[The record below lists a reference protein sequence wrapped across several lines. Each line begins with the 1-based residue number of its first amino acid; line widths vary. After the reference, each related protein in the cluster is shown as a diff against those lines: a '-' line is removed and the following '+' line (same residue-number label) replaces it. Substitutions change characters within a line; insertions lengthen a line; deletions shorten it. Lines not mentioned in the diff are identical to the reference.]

1 MVRQDGRGE
10 KPHRSLLISAA
21 NAVLR
26 GLDERDGMYGDM
38 VTGDPH
44 GSIRCQSAW
53 LRISVD
59 EASVRMTKPYSAVLL
74 SSHRQFT
81 RKPLKIPASSYEDIS
96 ELSKA
101 ALLISR
107 VKQVVLPEQAR

>member
-1 MVRQDGRGE
+1 
-10 KPHRSLLISAA
+10 
-21 NAVLR
+21 
-26 GLDERDGMYGDM
+26 
-38 VTGDPH
+38 
-44 GSIRCQSAW
+44 
-53 LRISVD
+53 
-59 EASVRMTKPYSAVLL
+59 MTKPYSAVLL

-107 VKQVVLPEQAR
+107 VKQAALPEQARVNSSVTCSVYFGEPSPRSMRS

>member
-1 MVRQDGRGE
+1 MGIWLQE
-10 KPHRSLLISAA
+10 ISWKHP
-21 NAVLR
+21 VSVCL
-26 GLDERDGMYGDM
+26 
-38 VTGDPH
+38 VTD
-44 GSIRCQSAW
+44 
-53 LRISVD
+53 SVD
-59 EASVRMTKPYSAVLL
+59 EASVRMTSVSAVLL

-107 VKQVVLPEQAR
+107 VKQAALPEQARVNSSVTCSVYFGEPSPRSMRS